1 VRTRPGQPPFVPCAS
16 PFRTTLRIGNHL
28 LAVRSR
34 DAAGNVDALPA
45 TFAVRVKR
53 LQPAL

>member
-1 VRTRPGQPPFVPCAS
+1 
-16 PFRTTLRIGNHL
+16 LRIGNHL